1 MYYATF
7 RSLFSYDNTLFDG
20 AKIPENINKET
31 LIEIILERCGDNEVL
46 YDNPHILKVM
56 INAFFESGYYKY
68 KGLADSTEYDYEPL
82 VNYDL
87 TITETRNRTDNR
99 NRNLESEAEGKTE
112 TKVSAY
118 DSDGYKPERQGTDN
132 TTGTEKETENN
143 TGEETITRNE
153 KGDNSARSTQYM
165 INEQRNIL
173 NFNVYYVIASD
184 FEDEITIPVYSRRG
198 VYLCNINSNL

>member
-7 RSLFSYDNTLFDG
+7 KSMYTYDNTLFDS
-20 AKIPENINKET
+20 ARIPENINKET
-31 LIEIILERCGDNEVL
+31 LIEIILDRCGENEVL
-46 YDNPHILKVM
+46 YDNPNILKAM

-68 KGLADSTEYDYEPL
+68 KGLADSTEFDYEPL

-87 TITETRNRTDNR
+87 TITETRNKTDNR
-99 NRNLESEAEGKTE
+99 NRNLESESEGKTE

-118 DSDGYKPERQGTDN
+118 DYDGYKPERQGTDSA
-132 TTGTEKETENN
+132 TGTEKETENN
-143 TGEETITRNE
+143 TGEETVTRNE

-184 FEDEITIPVYSRRG
+184 FEDEITIPVYSKRG
-198 VYLCNINSNL
+198 DYLCHIM